1 MERMV
6 AIVFAI
12 CLIGACAV
20 HIADLLRHGWLPY
33 RFAPRSLNV
42 YWTSLTFF
50 DALAAVL
57 LLCSMRIG
65 LFLTLVIISSDV
77 ALNLF
82 ARFGLGLHLHPLAL
96 LLQILFFIAVV
107 GATVYERKSARIT
120 DNGWH
125 RWDSENRCAASVSDD
140 QGEPSKTTDW

>member
-1 MERMV
+1 MANAALRIERLV

-33 RFAPRSLNV
+33 RFAPRPLNV

-50 DALAAVL
+50 NGLAAFL

-65 LFLTLVIISSDV
+65 LFLTLVIIASDV
-77 ALNLF
+77 AFNLF
-82 ARFGLGLHLHPLAL
+82 ARFGLGLSAVNRSPIVASFFEAHCRQLSTP
-96 LLQILFFIAVV
+96 QIVYSFTRTPRSSFSRHSSQTR
-107 GATVYERKSARIT
+107 GAAHQMQV
-120 DNGWH
+120 
-125 RWDSENRCAASVSDD
+125 
-140 QGEPSKTTDW
+140 

>member
-1 MERMV
+1 MANAALRIERLV

-33 RFAPRSLNV
+33 RFAPRPLNV

-50 DALAAVL
+50 DGLAAFL

-65 LFLTLVIISSDV
+65 LFLTLVIIASDV
-77 ALNLF
+77 AFNLF

-107 GATVYERKSARIT
+107 GATVYAQRNEAIARTI
-120 DNGWH
+120 
-125 RWDSENRCAASVSDD
+125 
-140 QGEPSKTTDW
+140 

>member
-1 MERMV
+1 MANAALRIERLV

-33 RFAPRSLNV
+33 RFAPRPLNV

-50 DALAAVL
+50 DGLAAFL

-65 LFLTLVIISSDV
+65 LFLTLVIIASDV
-77 ALNLF
+77 AFNLF

-107 GATVYERKSARIT
+107 GATVYAQRNEAIT
-120 DNGWH
+120 
-125 RWDSENRCAASVSDD
+125 
-140 QGEPSKTTDW
+140 PTI

>member
-1 MERMV
+1 MANAALRIERLV

-20 HIADLLRHGWLPY
+20 HMADLLRHGWLPY
-33 RFAPRSLNV
+33 RFAPLPLNV

-65 LFLTLVIISSDV
+65 LFLTLAIISSDV

-107 GATVYERKSARIT
+107 GTIVYAQRNEAIT
-120 DNGWH
+120 
-125 RWDSENRCAASVSDD
+125 R
-140 QGEPSKTTDW
+140 TI

>member
-1 MERMV
+1 MANAELRIERLV

-20 HIADLLRHGWLPY
+20 HMADLLRHGWLPY
-33 RFAPRSLNV
+33 RFAPRPLNV

-50 DALAAVL
+50 DGLAAFL

-65 LFLTLVIISSDV
+65 LFLTLVIIASDV
-77 ALNLF
+77 AFNLF

-107 GATVYERKSARIT
+107 GATVYAQRNEAIT
-120 DNGWH
+120 
-125 RWDSENRCAASVSDD
+125 
-140 QGEPSKTTDW
+140 PTI